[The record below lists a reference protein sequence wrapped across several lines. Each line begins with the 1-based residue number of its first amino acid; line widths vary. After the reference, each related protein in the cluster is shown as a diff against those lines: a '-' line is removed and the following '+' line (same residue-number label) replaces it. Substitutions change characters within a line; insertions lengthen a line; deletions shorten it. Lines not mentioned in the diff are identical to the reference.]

1 MRHLSGNEF
10 VRETIGL
17 SGRALRAAGR
27 HRPDAAVGLHVLVR
41 RCAGQVHRRDLF
53 GRPIA
58 VAARLRGARRAVA
71 DGMAASRR
79 VHAAGTAVAAI
90 APGRAL
96 DPRGRGVLSRHR
108 LSAARRRHHLLSGL
122 SDLRHRAVGDRAARA
137 CRLAAL
143 ERCPDRL
150 LRRADCA
157 AALVADGELAG
168 DDRARRQP
176 VVCGADADHPFA
188 AGDAGYRAGVGAVR
202 RHLPAR
208 RGCFHRSAGSRRG
221 SAVSVC
227 SPQPAA
233 SR

>member
-1 MRHLSGNEF
+1 MDLLAK
-10 VRETIGL
+10 TIGP

-41 RCAGQVHRRDLF
+41 RCAGQIHGRDLF
-53 GRPIA
+53 GRAIA
-58 VAARLRGARRAVA
+58 VAARLRGAGRAVA
-71 DGMAASRR
+71 DDLAASRR
-79 VHAAGTAVAAI
+79 VHPAGTAVAAI
-90 APGRAL
+90 APGGAL
-96 DPRGRGVLSRHR
+96 DPGGRGVLPRHR

-122 SDLRHRAVGDRAARA
+122 SDLRHGAVGNRAARA

-143 ERCPDRL
+143 ERGPDRL

-176 VVCGADADHPFA
+176 VVCGADADHALA

-208 RGCFHRSAGSRRG
+208 RGCCRRSAGSRRG
-221 SAVSVC
+221 SAASVC